1 MQQGKEQEK
10 KKFESFVPRQDV
22 DLGIYEEALDYA
34 MEKDEIKNIGII
46 GPYGAGKSSVIET
59 YKVKKSQESDENKQ
73 NKLKFL
79 HISLANFKEQ
89 KQTKEEDNPG
99 ECGEKAEKKKENML
113 EGQIIN
119 QLIYKICDEN
129 IPQLSLQKKKNPSV
143 NEVEYKTTSYI
154 VLAILVLYLIGFF
167 TGFQS
172 FGWKQELINFLCS
185 PITFTLVVVVMM
197 SIIGVKL
204 CDSIRSN
211 RYQGI
216 IKKISFGGNELEI
229 FSNNDDSYFDK
240 YLDEVLY
247 LFENCG
253 ADVIVFEDIDRYEE
267 IEVFKRLREI
277 NSLVNKNQ
285 DGKPLKFM
293 YLVRDDLFDSKDRTK
308 FFDFI
313 IPVIPV
319 VSGANAFELM
329 KKEFQE
335 RDVNK
340 DEIPSDDLLRSIGV
354 YVDDMRIIMN
364 AINEYIIYSS
374 KLPNQLKDPDK
385 QFAMILYK
393 NLFPKDFSD
402 LQLRKGFVY
411 EVLTGGKAK
420 SVDGAGDPIIDW
432 NGRNVCELEEEEF
445 DKYYKHISTASQ
457 AAKNNDK
464 GALAIK
470 SVIESNYAGIIRY
483 FIFNGYLNENYANY
497 INYFYPYDV
506 NEGDKKFINAVK
518 EGKALEADYELESP
532 RKILKHLGDK
542 DFERRAAL
550 NYDMTAYVLRDI
562 ENNKDK
568 INSIVEQIKSGK
580 RLDFI
585 FGYIDRFLNR
595 PDHIGNMVREINN
608 SWPEFFSTLEKSG
621 EYEPGFKSGFKKTYA
636 QLSLMYSDKDTLDTL
651 NENGYLKSFIDC
663 CNDFLDLSLI
673 ERSHPSSFSNLFASM
688 KHLKIEFQQLELE
701 RANKELWQKVYK
713 NDMYLLDW
721 GPIEQILKYQ
731 YNYDK
736 IEDFESRNLSLILS
750 KPEEC
755 LAIYVQDNIDEYIGY
770 YLEEYSGSIADDESA
785 ILFVLNNDDIDYA
798 RKDIYIERL
807 ATQMTCLQ
815 DVKDES
821 LWTKLLEKDLV
832 AFSSDNFFDYFFKMN
847 EVINKALVKYLN
859 DSAEALDFNYNSIN
873 KKYGEGKGGTI
884 FRGIVK
890 CEDIKNDKYREIIK
904 KANMLYNQF
913 PFVNLSKSKI
923 DILIS
928 LGVIAIT
935 KDNLAFLREN
945 YPDNIETFI
954 LKNPE
959 KYVDI
964 ITKDNFN
971 VEEAITILKQSERTV
986 GWSTKRKLLKKTE
999 KSIPFSLA
1007 YQDSIQ
1013 KHILQYNFDITELC
1027 YVLKNYDK
1035 LSRNVKEEVRKIV
1048 EQNVQYAYGEDIEVP
1063 RELLLEIM
1071 EKSAISNEGKKKLLA
1086 VSIGVISKED
1096 YRWCCRTI
1104 DEYVLESLLRGKHPS
1119 FAADE
1124 VDLKILN
1131 ELKAK
1136 GWIYNFKHEGGT
1148 KYRAWGKKIIF

>member
-1 MQQGKEQEK
+1 MEQEK
-10 KKFESFVPRQDV
+10 KKFKSFVPRQDV
-22 DLGIYEEALDYA
+22 DLGIYKDALDYA
-34 MEKDEIKNIGII
+34 MENDEIKNIGII

-59 YKVKKSQESDENKQ
+59 YKAQKPEKSDDNTQ

-79 HISLANFKEQ
+79 HISLANFKEVKKTAKRDGIRKITSKVEGQ
-89 KQTKEEDNPG
+89 G
-99 ECGEKAEKKKENML
+99 ERRKENEL

-119 QLIYKICDEN
+119 QLFYQIDEQDV
-129 IPQLSLQKKKNPSV
+129 PQLSLRKKNISE
-143 NEVEYKTTSYI
+143 NEVEYKATSYI

-267 IEVFKRLREI
+267 IEVFKRLREM
-277 NSLVNKNQ
+277 NFLVNKNRN
-285 DGKPLKFM
+285 GKPLKFM

-420 SVDGAGDPIIDW
+420 SIDEAGEPIIDW
-432 NGRNVCELEEEEF
+432 NGRNVCELGEEEF
-445 DKYYKHISTASQ
+445 DKYYKHMSTVPQ
-457 AAKNNDK
+457 AADNNDK
-464 GALAIK
+464 DALAIK
-470 SVIESNYAGIIRY
+470 NVIESNYAGIIRY

-506 NEGDKKFINAVK
+506 NEGDKRFINAVK
-518 EGKALEADYELESP
+518 EGEELEADYDLESP
-532 RKILKHLGDK
+532 RKILKNLSDK

-562 ENNKDK
+562 ENNKVK
-568 INSIVEQIKSGK
+568 INSIVKQIKNGK

-595 PDHIGNMVREINN
+595 PDHIGNMVREIN
-608 SWPEFFSTLEKSG
+608 SLWPEFFSMLEKSG
-621 EYEPGFKSGFKKTYA
+621 EYEPGFKKTYA
-636 QLSLMYSDKDTLDTL
+636 QLSLMYSDEDTLDTI
-651 NENGYLKSFIDC
+651 NENGYLKEFIDFC
-663 CNDFLDLSLI
+663 GDFLDLSLL
-673 ERSHPSSFSNLFASM
+673 ERFHSSSFSNLFASM
-688 KHLKIEFQQLELE
+688 VHLKVEFQKIELE
-701 RANKELWQKVYK
+701 KVNKELWQKVYK
-713 NDMYLLDW
+713 NDMYWLDR

-731 YNYDK
+731 YGLEK
-736 IEDFESRNLSLILS
+736 IEDFESRSLSFILS

-755 LAIYVQDNIDEYIGY
+755 MAIYVQNNIDEYMEG
-770 YLEEYSGSIADDESA
+770 YLEEYGGRITDDEST
-785 ILFVLNNDDIDYA
+785 ILFVLNNDDIDDS
-798 RKDIYIERL
+798 RKNLYIERL
-807 ATQMTCLQ
+807 ATQITCLNG
-815 DVKDES
+815 VNDES

-832 AFSSDNFFDYFFKMN
+832 AFSSNNFFDYFFKMN
-847 EVINKALVKYLN
+847 EVIDEALVKYLN
-859 DSAEALDFNYNSIN
+859 DSTEALDFNYNSIN
-873 KKYGEGKGGTI
+873 KKYGEGKGGTL
-884 FRGIVK
+884 FRCIVK

-904 KANMLYNQF
+904 KANRFYNQF
-913 PFVNLSKSKI
+913 PFAGLTEEKI

-935 KDNLAFLREN
+935 KDNLAFLRDN

-964 ITKDNFN
+964 ITEDNFN
-971 VEEAITILKQSERTV
+971 VEEAVTILKKSERTV

-999 KSIPFSLA
+999 KSIPFSLI

-1027 YVLKNYDK
+1027 DVLKNYGK
-1035 LSRNVKEEVRKIV
+1035 LSRNVKEEVKKIV
-1048 EQNVQYAYGEDIEVP
+1048 EQQVQYVYGEDIEVP
-1063 RELLLEIM
+1063 HDLLLEIM
-1071 EKSAISNEGKKKLLA
+1071 EKSAISNEEKKKLLA
-1086 VSIGVISKED
+1086 VSIGVTSKEE

-1148 KYRAWGKKIIF
+1148 KYRAWGKK

>member
-1 MQQGKEQEK
+1 MEQDR
-10 KKFESFVPRQDV
+10 KKFKSFVPRQDV
-22 DLGIYEEALDYA
+22 DLGIYKDALDYA
-34 MEKDEIKNIGII
+34 IKNDEIKNIGII
-46 GPYGAGKSSVIET
+46 GPYGAGKSSIIET
-59 YKVKKSQESDENKQ
+59 YKVQ
-73 NKLKFL
+73 NPKNSNDNTQNELKFL
-79 HISLANFKEQ
+79 HISLANFKE
-89 KQTKEEDNPG
+89 
-99 ECGEKAEKKKENML
+99 AKKTVKRDGIRKITAKVEGQGKRRKENEL

-119 QLIYKICDEN
+119 QLFYQIDEQHV
-129 IPQLSLQKKKNPSV
+129 PQLSLRRKNISE
-143 NEVEYKTTSYI
+143 NEVEYKATSYI
-154 VLAILVLYLIGFF
+154 VLTVFALYLIGFF

-172 FGWKQELINFLCS
+172 FGWRQELIDFLCS
-185 PITFTLVVVVMM
+185 PITFALVLVTMM

-204 CDSIRSN
+204 CDSIRNN

-216 IKKISFGGNELEI
+216 IKKISFGGNELEL
-229 FSNNDDSYFDK
+229 FSTNDDSYFDK

-267 IEVFKRLREI
+267 IEVFKRLREM
-277 NSLVNKNQ
+277 NFLVNKNRN
-285 DGKPLKFM
+285 GKPLKFM

-340 DEIPSDDLLRSIGV
+340 GEIPSDDLLRSIGV

-364 AINEYIIYSS
+364 AVNEYIIYSS

-457 AAKNNDK
+457 EAKNNGKD
-464 GALAIK
+464 ALTIK
-470 SVIESNYAGIIRY
+470 NVIESNYAGIIRY
-483 FIFNGYLNENYANY
+483 FIFNGYLNENYDNY

-518 EGKALEADYELESP
+518 EGKELEADYELESP
-532 RKILKHLGDK
+532 RKILKNLGDK
-542 DFERRAAL
+542 DFKRRAAL

-568 INSIVEQIKSGK
+568 INSIVKQIKGGN

-585 FGYIDRFLNR
+585 FGYINKFLDRT
-595 PDHIGNMVREINN
+595 DHIGNLVREINS
-608 SWPEFFSTLEKSG
+608 SWPEFFSILEKSG
-621 EYEPGFKSGFKKTYA
+621 EYETDFKKTYA
-636 QLSLMYSDKDTLDTL
+636 QLSLMYSDEDTLEIM
-651 NENGYLKSFIDC
+651 NEDGYLKEFIDFC
-663 CNDFLDLSLI
+663 GDFLDLSLL
-673 ERSHPSSFSNLFASM
+673 ERFHSSSFSNLFAGM
-688 KHLKIEFQQLELE
+688 VHLKVQFQKLELE
-701 RANKELWQKVYK
+701 KANKELWQKVYK
-713 NDMYLLDW
+713 NDMYLLDL
-721 GPIEQILKYQ
+721 GPIKQILKYQ
-731 YNYDK
+731 YGLDK

-750 KPEEC
+750 KPEAP
-755 LAIYVQDNIDEYIGY
+755 LAKYVEEKIDEYMGD
-770 YLEEYSGSIADDESA
+770 YLEECGESICDDESVV
-785 ILFVLNNDDIDYA
+785 LFVLNNDDIDDA
-798 RKDIYIERL
+798 RKNLYIERL
-807 ATQMTCLQ
+807 TTQITCLE

-847 EVINKALVKYLN
+847 EVIDEALVKYLN
-859 DSAEALDFNYNSIN
+859 DSTEELDFNYNSIN
-873 KKYGEGKGGTI
+873 KKYGEGKGETI
-884 FRGIVK
+884 YGCIVK
-890 CEDIKNDKYREIIK
+890 CEGIKNDKYKEILK
-904 KANMLYNQF
+904 KANRPYNEF
-913 PFVNLSKSKI
+913 PNENLSKGKI

-928 LGVIAIT
+928 LGVIEIT
-935 KDNLAFLREN
+935 KDNLAFLRDN
-945 YPDNIETFI
+945 YEDNIETFI
-954 LKNPE
+954 LKNPK

-971 VEEAITILKQSERTV
+971 VEEAVTMLKQSERTV

-1013 KHILQYNFDITELC
+1013 KHILEYNFDITELC
-1027 YVLKNYDK
+1027 YVLKNYDN
-1035 LSRNVKEEVRKIV
+1035 LSINVKEALRKIV
-1048 EQNVQYAYGEDIEVP
+1048 EQKVQYIYEEKIGVP

-1071 EKSAISNEGKKKLLA
+1071 EKSAISNEGKKELFA
-1086 VSIGVISKED
+1086 VSIELLTKED
-1096 YRWCCRTI
+1096 CKKCCTSI
-1104 DEYVLESLLRGKHPS
+1104 DEMGLKQYLENGAPALEDNVLNKMILEAFRKRKWVSQYWRRNSKLFAKRLGK
-1119 FAADE
+1119 
-1124 VDLKILN
+1124 
-1131 ELKAK
+1131 
-1136 GWIYNFKHEGGT
+1136 
-1148 KYRAWGKKIIF
+1148 

>member
-89 KQTKEEDNPG
+89 KKTKEEDNPG

-119 QLIYKICDEN
+119 QLIYKIGDEN

-293 YLVRDDLFDSKDRTK
+293 YLVRDDLFDSKDRAK

-313 IPVIPV
+313 VPIIPV

-329 KKEFQE
+329 KKEFEE

-420 SVDGAGDPIIDW
+420 SIDEAGEPLIDW
-432 NGRNVCELEEEEF
+432 NERNVCELGEEEF
-445 DKYYKHISTASQ
+445 DKYYKHMSTVPQ
-457 AAKNNDK
+457 AADNNDK
-464 GALAIK
+464 DALAIK
-470 SVIESNYAGIIRY
+470 NVIESNYAGIIRY

-506 NEGDKKFINAVK
+506 NEGDKRFINAVK
-518 EGKALEADYELESP
+518 EGKELEADYDLESP
-532 RKILKHLGDK
+532 RKILKNLSDK

-562 ENNKDK
+562 ENNKVK
-568 INSIVEQIKSGK
+568 INSIVKQIKNGK

-595 PDHIGNMVREINN
+595 PDHIGNMVREIN
-608 SWPEFFSTLEKSG
+608 SLWPEFFSMLEKSG
-621 EYEPGFKSGFKKTYA
+621 EYEPGFKKTYA
-636 QLSLMYSDKDTLDTL
+636 QLSLMYSDEDTLDTI
-651 NENGYLKSFIDC
+651 NENGYLKEFIDFC
-663 CNDFLDLSLI
+663 GDFLDLSLL
-673 ERSHPSSFSNLFASM
+673 ERFHSSSFSNLFASM
-688 KHLKIEFQQLELE
+688 VHLKVQFQNLELE
-701 RANKELWQKVYK
+701 KANKELWQKVYK
-713 NDMYLLDW
+713 NDMYWLDR

-731 YNYDK
+731 YGLEK
-736 IEDFESRNLSLILS
+736 IEDFESRSLSFILS

-755 LAIYVQDNIDEYIGY
+755 MAIYVQNNIDEYMEG
-770 YLEEYSGSIADDESA
+770 YLEEYGGRITDDEST
-785 ILFVLNNDDIDYA
+785 ILFVLNNDDIDDS
-798 RKDIYIERL
+798 RKNLYIERL
-807 ATQMTCLQ
+807 ATQITCING
-815 DVKDES
+815 VNDES

-832 AFSSDNFFDYFFKMN
+832 AFSSNNFFDYFFKMN
-847 EVINKALVKYLN
+847 EVIDEALGKYLN
-859 DSAEALDFNYNSIN
+859 DSTEALDFNYNSIN
-873 KKYGEGKGGTI
+873 KKYGEGKGGTL
-884 FRGIVK
+884 FRCIVK

-904 KANMLYNQF
+904 KANRFYNQF
-913 PFVNLSKSKI
+913 PFAGLPEEKI

-935 KDNLAFLREN
+935 KDNLAFLRDN

-964 ITKDNFN
+964 ITEDNFN
-971 VEEAITILKQSERTV
+971 VEEAVTILKKSERTV

-999 KSIPFSLA
+999 KSIPFSLI

-1027 YVLKNYDK
+1027 DVLKNYGK
-1035 LSRNVKEEVRKIV
+1035 LSRNVKEEVKKIV
-1048 EQNVQYAYGEDIEVP
+1048 EQQVQYVYGEDIEVP

-1071 EKSAISNEGKKKLLA
+1071 EKSAISNEEKKKLLA
-1086 VSIGVISKED
+1086 VSIGVTSKEE

-1148 KYRAWGKKIIF
+1148 KYRAWGKKIIS

>member
-1 MQQGKEQEK
+1 
-10 KKFESFVPRQDV
+10 
-22 DLGIYEEALDYA
+22 
-34 MEKDEIKNIGII
+34 ME
-46 GPYGAGKSSVIET
+46 
-59 YKVKKSQESDENKQ
+59 
-73 NKLKFL
+73 L
-79 HISLANFKEQ
+79 
-89 KQTKEEDNPG
+89 
-99 ECGEKAEKKKENML
+99 
-113 EGQIIN
+113 
-119 QLIYKICDEN
+119 
-129 IPQLSLQKKKNPSV
+129 
-143 NEVEYKTTSYI
+143 
-154 VLAILVLYLIGFF
+154 
-167 TGFQS
+167 
-172 FGWKQELINFLCS
+172 
-185 PITFTLVVVVMM
+185 
-197 SIIGVKL
+197 
-204 CDSIRSN
+204 
-211 RYQGI
+211 
-216 IKKISFGGNELEI
+216 

-247 LFENCG
+247 LFENCR

-267 IEVFKRLREI
+267 IEVFKRLREM
-277 NSLVNKNQ
+277 NFLVNKKRN
-285 DGKPLKFM
+285 GKPIKFM

-340 DEIPSDDLLRSIGV
+340 DEIPSDDLLRSISV

-432 NGRNVCELEEEEF
+432 NGRNICELKEEEF
-445 DKYYKHISTASQ
+445 DKYYKHICTASQ
-457 AAKNNDK
+457 TTKDNCKN
-464 GALAIK
+464 ALAIK
-470 SVIESNYAGIIRY
+470 NVIESNYAGIIRY

-506 NEGDKKFINAVK
+506 NEGDKRFINAVK
-518 EGKALEADYELESP
+518 EGKELEADYELESP
-532 RKILKHLGDK
+532 RKILKNLGDK

-550 NYDMTAYVLRDI
+550 NYDMTAYVLRDTGK
-562 ENNKDK
+562 NKVK
-568 INSIVEQIKSGK
+568 INNIVEQIKSGK

-585 FGYIDRFLNR
+585 FGYIDKFLNR
-595 PDHIGNMVREINN
+595 PDHIGNMVREINS
-608 SWPEFFSTLEKSG
+608 SWPEFFSMLEKGS
-621 EYEPGFKSGFKKTYA
+621 EYGPGFKKTYA
-636 QLSLMYSDKDTLDTL
+636 QLSLMYSDKDTLDTI
-651 NENGYLKSFIDC
+651 NEDGYLKEFIDFC
-663 CNDFLDLSLI
+663 GDFLDLSLI
-673 ERSHPSSFSNLFASM
+673 ERFHSSSFSNLFASM
-688 KHLKIEFQQLELE
+688 AHLKVEFQKLELE
-701 RANKELWQKVYK
+701 KVNKELWQKVYK
-713 NDMYLLDW
+713 NDMYWLDW

-731 YNYDK
+731 YGLDK
-736 IEDFESRNLSLILS
+736 IEDFESRSLSLILS

-755 LAIYVQDNIDEYIGY
+755 MAIYVQNNIDEYMEG
-770 YLEEYSGSIADDESA
+770 YLEEYGGSITDDEST
-785 ILFVLNNDDIDYA
+785 ILYVLNNYDIDDS
-798 RKDIYIERL
+798 RKNLYIERL
-807 ATQMTCLQ
+807 ATQITCLNG
-815 DVKDES
+815 VNDES

-832 AFSSDNFFDYFFKMN
+832 AFSSNNFFDYFFKMN
-847 EVINKALVKYLN
+847 EVIDEALVKYLN
-859 DSAEALDFNYNSIN
+859 DSTEALDFNYNSIN
-873 KKYGEGKGGTI
+873 KKYGEGKAGTL
-884 FRGIVK
+884 FRCIVK

-928 LGVIAIT
+928 LGVIAIA
-935 KDNLAFLREN
+935 KDNLAFLRDN

-971 VEEAITILKQSERTV
+971 VEEAVTMLKQSERIV

-1027 YVLKNYDK
+1027 DVLKNYGK
-1035 LSRNVKEEVRKIV
+1035 LSRNVKEEVKKNV
-1048 EQNVQYAYGEDIEVP
+1048 EQQVQYVYGEDIEVP
-1063 RELLLEIM
+1063 HDLLLEIM

>member
-1 MQQGKEQEK
+1 MEQDK
-10 KKFESFVPRQDV
+10 KKFKSFTPRQDV
-22 DLGIYEEALDYA
+22 NLGIYEEALDYA

-59 YKVKKSQESDENKQ
+59 YKVRNSQESKENKQ

-89 KQTKEEDNPG
+89 KTIRKEDNPD

-119 QLIYKICDEN
+119 QLIYKIDDEN

-143 NEVEYKTTSYI
+143 KEVENKATSYI
-154 VLAILVLYLIGFF
+154 VLAVLVLYLIGFF

-172 FGWKQELINFLCS
+172 FSWKQELINFLCS
-185 PITFTLVVVVMM
+185 PITFTLVLVVMM

-204 CDSIRSN
+204 CDSIRNN

-216 IKKISFGGNELEI
+216 IKKISFGGNGFEL

-340 DEIPSDDLLRSIGV
+340 DEIPSDDLLRSISV

-457 AAKNNDK
+457 AAKNSDK
-464 GALAIK
+464 DALAIK

-518 EGKALEADYELESP
+518 EGKALGADYELESP

-595 PDHIGNMVREINN
+595 PDHIGNMVREINS
-608 SWPEFFSTLEKSG
+608 SWPEFFSILEKSG

-636 QLSLMYSDKDTLDTL
+636 QLSLMYSDEDTLETM
-651 NENGYLKSFIDC
+651 NEDGYLKNFIDFC
-663 CNDFLDLSLI
+663 GDFLDLSSI
-673 ERSHPSSFSNLFASM
+673 EEFHSSSFSNLFASM
-688 KHLKIEFQQLELE
+688 KHLKIEFQKLELE
-701 RANKELWQKVYK
+701 KANKELWQKVYK

-721 GPIEQILKYQ
+721 EPIEQILKYQ
-731 YNYDK
+731 YGIDK
-736 IEDFESRNLSLILS
+736 IEEFESHNLSLILS
-750 KPEEC
+750 EHEEC
-755 LAIYVQDNIDEYIGY
+755 LAIYVQDNIDEYMED
-770 YLEEYSGSIADDESA
+770 YLEEYSGSITDDEST
-785 ILFVLNNDDIDYA
+785 ILFVLNNDDIDDA
-798 RKDIYIERL
+798 RKNLYIERL
-807 ATQMTCLQ
+807 ETQITCLK
-815 DVKDES
+815 DVNDEN
-821 LWTKLLEKDLV
+821 LWTNLLENNLV

-847 EVINKALVKYLN
+847 EVIDEALVKYLN
-859 DSAEALDFNYNSIN
+859 DSTEALDFNYNSIN

-884 FRGIVK
+884 YKCIVI
-890 CEDIKNDKYREIIK
+890 CEEIKNDKYREILK
-904 KANMLYNQF
+904 KANRLYNQF
-913 PFVNLSKSKI
+913 TFANLSKGKI

-928 LGVIAIT
+928 LGVIATT
-935 KDNLAFLREN
+935 KENLAFLRAN

-964 ITKDNFN
+964 IT
-971 VEEAITILKQSERTV
+971 EETFDVQETEILLRQPENII
-986 GWSTKRKLLKKTE
+986 GWRAKKKLLNNTNE
-999 KSIPFSLA
+999 KISFSLQ
-1007 YQDSIQ
+1007 YPSSIQ
-1013 KHILQYNFDITELC
+1013 EHILQHNFKQTDLIDIFAQ
-1027 YVLKNYDK
+1027 YGK
-1035 LSRNVKEEVRKIV
+1035 LNRNVKEAARKIV
-1048 EQNVQYAYGEDIEVP
+1048 EQKVQYIYDEKIGVP
-1063 RELLLEIM
+1063 QELLLEIM
-1071 EKSAISNEGKKKLLA
+1071 EKSTISNEEKKKLFA
-1086 VSIGVISKED
+1086 VSIEQLTKED
-1096 YRWCCRTI
+1096 CKKCCAAI
-1104 DEYVLESLLRGKHPS
+1104 DEIGLKQYLENRAPALGDN
-1119 FAADE
+1119 A
-1124 VDLKILN
+1124 LN
-1131 ELKAK
+1131 EMILEAFRKRKWVSQYWRRNSKLMAK
-1136 GWIYNFKHEGGT
+1136 
-1148 KYRAWGKKIIF
+1148 RLGK

>member
-89 KQTKEEDNPG
+89 KKTKEEDNPG

-119 QLIYKICDEN
+119 QLIYKIGDEN

-293 YLVRDDLFDSKDRTK
+293 YLVRDDLFDSKDRAK

-313 IPVIPV
+313 VPIIPV

-329 KKEFQE
+329 KKEFEE
-335 RDVNK
+335 RDINA

-411 EVLTGGKAK
+411 EVLTGGKEK
-420 SVDGAGDPIIDW
+420 NVDGLGKPAIVW
-432 NGRNVCELEEEEF
+432 NGRNICELKEEEF
-445 DKYYKHISTASQ
+445 DKYYKHICTASQ
-457 AAKNNDK
+457 ATKDNCKN
-464 GALAIK
+464 ALAIK
-470 SVIESNYAGIIRY
+470 NVIESNYAGIIRY
-483 FIFNGYLNENYANY
+483 FIFNGYLNENYADY

-506 NEGDKKFINAVK
+506 NEGDKRFINAVK
-518 EGKALEADYELESP
+518 EGKELEADYELEFP
-532 RKILKHLGDK
+532 RKILKNLGDK

-550 NYDMTAYVLRDI
+550 NYDMTAYVLRDT
-562 ENNKDK
+562 EKNKVK

-595 PDHIGNMVREINN
+595 PDHIGNMVREINS
-608 SWPEFFSTLEKSG
+608 SWPEIFSVLEQKSEYGPELEKI
-621 EYEPGFKSGFKKTYA
+621 YA
-636 QLSLMYSDKDTLDTL
+636 QLSLMYSDDETLITL
-651 NENGYLKSFIDC
+651 NEEGILGSFIEDC
-663 CNDFLDLSLI
+663 EDFLDLTAVGQYHLGLYGKLFISLK
-673 ERSHPSSFSNLFASM
+673 NLG
-688 KHLKIEFQQLELE
+688 IIFQFVNLEV
-701 RANKELWQKVYK
+701 ANKDIWEKVYR
-713 NDMYLLDW
+713 NNMYTLYW
-721 GPIEQILKYQ
+721 SMVEQILKYQ
-731 YNYDK
+731 YGIDK
-736 IEDFESRNLSLILS
+736 VETLRSRNLSVVLS
-750 KPEEC
+750 KPEAP
-755 LAIYVQDNIDEYIGY
+755 LAKYVEEKIDEYMED
-770 YLEEYSGSIADDESA
+770 YLEKCGESICDDESVV
-785 ILFVLNNDDIDYA
+785 LFVLNNDDIDDE
-798 RKDIYIERL
+798 RKNLYIERL
-807 ATQMTCLQ
+807 ETQITCLE
-815 DVKDES
+815 DVKNKN

-832 AFSSDNFFDYFFKMN
+832 AFSSNNFFDYFFKMN
-847 EVINKALVKYLN
+847 EVIDGALAKYTNGATENLEF
-859 DSAEALDFNYNSIN
+859 DCEKIN
-873 KKYGEGKGGTI
+873 EKYGDGKANVVYECFI
-884 FRGIVK
+884 K
-890 CEDIKNDKYREIIK
+890 CEAINNIKYEIVLK
-904 KANMLYNQF
+904 KANRRNDKFEYSG
-913 PFVNLSKSKI
+913 LSKEKI
-923 DILIS
+923 NILIK
-928 LGVIAIT
+928 LDIVAINRV
-935 KDNLAFLREN
+935 NLAFIRAN

-964 ITKDNFN
+964 ITEETFN
-971 VEEAITILKQSERTV
+971 VQEAEILLRQPDDV
-986 GWSTKRKLLKKTE
+986 IGWRAKKKLLSNTKE
-999 KSIPFSLA
+999 KISFSLQ
-1007 YQDSIQ
+1007 YPSSIQ
-1013 KHILQYNFDITELC
+1013 EHILQHNFKQTDLIDIFAQ
-1027 YVLKNYDK
+1027 YGK
-1035 LSRNVKEEVRKIV
+1035 LNRNVKETVRKIV
-1048 EQNVQYAYGEDIEVP
+1048 EQKVQYIYDEKIGVP

-1071 EKSAISNEGKKKLLA
+1071 EKSTISNEEKKKLFA
-1086 VSIGVISKED
+1086 VSIELLTKED
-1096 YRWCCRTI
+1096 CKKCCTAI
-1104 DEYVLESLLRGKHPS
+1104 DEMGLKQYLENGAPALE
-1119 FAADE
+1119 DN
-1124 VDLKILN
+1124 VLN
-1131 ELKAK
+1131 EMILEAFRKRIWVSQYWRRNSKLFAK
-1136 GWIYNFKHEGGT
+1136 
-1148 KYRAWGKKIIF
+1148 RLGK